1 MSSDVTAYWNAQ
13 ASTFDEEPDHG
24 LRERSVRD
32 TWAALLADLLGA
44 TPVTVV
50 DLGCGTGSLS
60 VLLAEQG
67 HRVTGVDVAA
77 AMVDRARRKADERG
91 VAVDFAVADASAP
104 PLEPGA
110 FDVVLAR
117 HVVWAL
123 PDPRA
128 SLRLWTDLLA
138 TGGRMVLVEGR
149 WDTGAGLPADALRGL
164 LDPRL
169 DIRQLLHLGDPEL
182 WGRQVT
188 DERYALVAALSG

>member
-1 MSSDVTAYWNAQ
+1 MSTDVTAYWNAQ

-32 TWAALLADLLGA
+32 VWAALLTDLLGT
-44 TPVTVV
+44 TPVRIA
-50 DLGCGTGSLS
+50 DLGCGTGSLA

-77 AMVDRARRKADERG
+77 AMVHRARDKADEHG

-104 PLEPGA
+104 PLEPSA

-117 HVVWAL
+117 HVVWAF

-138 TGGRMVLVEGR
+138 PGGRMVLVEGS
-149 WDTGAGLPADALRGL
+149 WDTGAGLPANGLREL
-164 LDPRL
+164 LQPRL
-169 DIRQLLHLGDPEL
+169 DVRQIRHLSDPAL

-188 DERYALVAALSG
+188 DERYALVADLIG